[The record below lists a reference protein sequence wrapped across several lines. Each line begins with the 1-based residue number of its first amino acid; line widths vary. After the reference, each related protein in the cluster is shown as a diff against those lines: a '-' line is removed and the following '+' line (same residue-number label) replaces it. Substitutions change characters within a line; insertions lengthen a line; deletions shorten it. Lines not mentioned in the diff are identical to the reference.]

1 MAIYRLTGDNGLG
14 VDDLVAWLNAS
25 KTGTFLENAT
35 IIKET
40 THPLTPPAGTGA
52 SYGDTIS
59 ITKDSMTFRL
69 AFIDSI
75 NSGSGP
81 VNYPLAELKSSDLQ
95 TSYGTMS
102 FRTNWYFA
110 TRKGNCMLCKNGL
123 LIGMNVI
130 HTYSSTTLLSNSCRL
145 CLTVDDNGNLM
156 IMHSQFTAFDG
167 DTSVAYNNGISIS
180 KTPDYSSYW
189 FTLVPASN
197 FRGTSISNVALFGTD
212 TSSELENVF
221 LASVSQQNVNAEHPE
236 AVTLDGKNYITNGRI
251 YIRDE

>member
-40 THPLTPPAGTGA
+40 THPLTPPAGTNA

-59 ITKDSMTFRL
+59 ITKGSMMFRL
-69 AFIDSI
+69 AFVDYI
-75 NSGSGP
+75 SGYSA
-81 VNYPLAELKSSDLQ
+81 VNYPLADLKSSDLQ

-102 FRTNWYFA
+102 LRNDQRVA

-130 HTYSSTTLLSNSCRL
+130 NTYESTTLLSNSCRL

-156 IMHSQFTAFDG
+156 MMHSQFTAWASDA
-167 DTSVAYNNGISIS
+167 SVAYNNGIAIS
-180 KTPDYSSYW
+180 KTPDYAAYSL
-189 FTLVPASN
+189 TLVPASN
-197 FRGTSISNVALFGTD
+197 FRGTSISNAALFGTD

>member
-40 THPLTPPAGTGA
+40 THPLTPPAGTSA

-75 NSGSGP
+75 QGSASP
-81 VNYPLAELKSSDLQ
+81 ESYPLARLDSSDLQ
-95 TSYGTMS
+95 TPYGSMTL
-102 FRTNWYFA
+102 RTNRYIA

-130 HTYSSTTLLSNSCRL
+130 NTYSSTTLLSNSCRL
-145 CLTVDDNGNLM
+145 CLTVDDNGHMM
-156 IMHSQFTAFDG
+156 IMCSQFVVWDG
-167 DTSVAYNNGISIS
+167 DTSVAYNNNVTISS
-180 KTPDYSSYW
+180 TPDYTWYF
-189 FTLVPASN
+189 FTLAPASN

-212 TSSELENVF
+212 TSSEAENVF
-221 LASVSQQNVNAEHPE
+221 LASVSQQDVNAEHPE

-251 YIRDE
+251 YILDE

>member
-25 KTGTFLENAT
+25 KTGTFLENAV

-40 THPLTPPAGTGA
+40 THPLTPPAGISA

-69 AFIDSI
+69 AFVDY
-75 NSGSGP
+75 NNRSGTVS
-81 VNYPLAELKSSDLQ
+81 YPLAKLNSSDLQ
-95 TSYGTMS
+95 TSYGTMPV
-102 FRTNWYFA
+102 RTNGYIA

-130 HTYSSTTLLSNSCRL
+130 NTNGSTTLLSNSCRL

-156 IMHSQFTAFDG
+156 MMFSQFTAWNG
-167 DTSVAYNNGISIS
+167 DTSVAYDNNVTFS

-189 FTLVPASN
+189 LTLVPASN

>member
-25 KTGTFLENAT
+25 KTGTFLENAV

-40 THPLTPPAGTGA
+40 THPITPPAGTGA
-52 SYGDTIS
+52 PYGDTIS
-59 ITKDSMTFRL
+59 ITKDSITFRL
-69 AFIDSI
+69 AFMDYAQG
-75 NSGSGP
+75 SGSP
-81 VNYPLAELKSSDLQ
+81 ANYPLADLKSSDLQ
-95 TSYGTMS
+95 TSYGTMT
-102 FRTNWYFA
+102 FRTNRYFG

-123 LIGMNVI
+123 LIGMNI
-130 HTYSSTTLLSNSCRL
+130 IITNSSTTLLSNSCRI

-156 IMHSQFTAFDG
+156 IMYSPFTAFDG
-167 DTSVAYNNGISIS
+167 DTSVAYNNSISIS
-180 KTPDYSSYW
+180 KTPDYSSYS

-212 TSSELENVF
+212 TSSEAENVF
-221 LASVSQQNVNAEHPE
+221 LASVSQQDVNAEHPE

-251 YIRDE
+251 YILDE

>member
-1 MAIYRLTGDNGLG
+1 MAIYRLTGDGGLG

-25 KTGTFLENAT
+25 KTGTFLENAV

-40 THPLTPPAGTGA
+40 THPLTPPAGTSA

-59 ITKDSMTFRL
+59 ITKGSMTFRL
-69 AFIDSI
+69 AFVDYIGT
-75 NSGSGP
+75 GSA
-81 VNYPLAELKSSDLQ
+81 VNYTLADLKSSDLQ

-102 FRTNWYFA
+102 LRNDRYVA

-123 LIGMNVI
+123 LIGMNVVD
-130 HTYSSTTLLSNSCRL
+130 TYASTTLLSNSCRL

-156 IMHSQFTAFDG
+156 MMHCQYTAWGG
-167 DTSVAYNNGISIS
+167 DTSVAYNNGIAIS
-180 KTPDYSSYW
+180 KTPDYAAYS

-197 FRGTSISNVALFGTD
+197 FRGTSMSNVVLFGTD

-221 LASVSQQNVNAEHPE
+221 LASVSQQNVTAEHPE
-236 AVTLDGKNYITNGRI
+236 AVTLNGHDYITNGRI
-251 YIRDE
+251 YILDE

>member
-40 THPLTPPAGTGA
+40 TNPLTPPGVAGM

-59 ITKDSMTFRL
+59 ITKGSMFFRL
-69 AFIDSI
+69 AFVDYV
-75 NSGSGP
+75 SGGAAA
-81 VNYPLAELKSSDLQ
+81 NYPLADLKSSDLQ
-95 TSYGTMS
+95 TSYGTMVL
-102 FRTNWYFA
+102 RTNNHIA

-130 HTYSSTTLLSNSCRL
+130 NTYESTTLLSNSCRL

-156 IMHSQFTAFDG
+156 MMHCQYTVWAD
-167 DTSVAYNNGISIS
+167 DTSVAYNNGIAIS
-180 KTPDYSSYW
+180 KTPDYAAYS
-189 FTLVPASN
+189 FTIVPASN

-221 LASVSQQNVNAEHPE
+221 IASVSQQNVNAEHPE
-236 AVTLDGKNYITNGRI
+236 AVTLNGHDYITNGRI

>member
-25 KTGTFLENAT
+25 KTGTFLENAV

-40 THPLTPPAGTGA
+40 THPLTPPAGTSA

-59 ITKDSMTFRL
+59 ITKGSMIFRL
-69 AFIDSI
+69 AFVEYIQT
-75 NSGSGP
+75 GSP
-81 VNYPLAELKSSDLQ
+81 ANYPIADLNSSDLQ

-102 FRTNWYFA
+102 LRNDRYVA

-130 HTYSSTTLLSNSCRL
+130 NTYESTTLLSNSCRL

-156 IMHSQFTAFDG
+156 IMHSQITAWDG
-167 DTSVAYNNGISIS
+167 DTSVAYNNGIAIS
-180 KTPDYSSYW
+180 NTPDYAAYS